1 MSNIEGDRPFRRAMG
16 RALNLI
22 SYRQRSESELR
33 RRLSEHHSED
43 AVDLTI
49 DRLKEQGLIDDARF
63 AREWSDSR
71 TRAQPP
77 KLQGHSQGA
86 CRQGRPTPCGRG
98 CGRLPRRRDLRP
110 RGRRQIRATPR
121 GRRLRAVSPPPLG
134 TPAKT
139 RIQPLGRPADRLRSL
154 EPAPAGVLGVGMTP
168 QAAGT
173 DCHTLLPISYLS
185 QSRI

>member
-43 AVDLTI
+43 AVELTI

-71 TRAQPP
+71 TRHSPRSSRAILRELADKGVPRHVAEDAVDCLDDETSAREAAVRFARRLADADYEQFHRRLWGH
-77 KLQGHSQGA
+77 LQRRGYSRSVA
-86 CRQGRPTPCGRG
+86 RPIGF
-98 CGRLPRRRDLRP
+98 DLWS
-110 RGRRQIRATPR
+110 RRQREC
-121 GRRLRAVSPPPLG
+121 SE
-134 TPAKT
+134 
-139 RIQPLGRPADRLRSL
+139 S
-154 EPAPAGVLGVGMTP
+154 E
-168 QAAGT
+168 
-173 DCHTLLPISYLS
+173 
-185 QSRI
+185 